1 MSSSEQGADLSR
13 YTIVPR
19 VLIFLRRGDE
29 VLLLKGAP
37 DKKIWANKYNG
48 VGGHVDPRE
57 DLLTAAQRELV
68 EETGLDA
75 QLSLCGT
82 ILVDTGSNPG
92 VGIFVFAGEYSG
104 GHLQSSGE
112 GELEWVRMDK
122 VDDLPV
128 VDDLPL
134 LLQQLRV
141 HIPSN
146 PPFSGRSF
154 YSDGRLRI
162 EFYGQ

>member
-13 YTIVPR
+13 YMIIPR

-29 VLLLKGAP
+29 VLLLKGAL
-37 DKKIWANKYNG
+37 DKKIWANQYNG
-48 VGGHVDPRE
+48 IGGHVDPGE

-104 GHLQSSGE
+104 GHMQSSGE
-112 GELEWVRMDK
+112 GELEWIQLDK

-128 VDDLPL
+128 VDDLPF
-134 LLQQLRV
+134 LLQKIRAR
-141 HIPSN
+141 IPAD
-146 PPFSGRSF
+146 PPFSSRSF
-154 YSDGRLRI
+154 YSEGRLRI